1 MQKPDIQRKAPPPK
15 PVKRRPLWPKV
26 LGGVVVLIVLLILL
40 IPRLLV
46 SEATQKP
53 ADAGTF
59 VTRQEQTSTTLQDKM
74 QQSLNNNGSPTGNS
88 GTSAQP
94 DNSGQATG
102 TNQSTE
108 MNNSQSAGQT
118 SNSGSSGNTQAA
130 QPATPPDNQASGQ
143 SNPQSPDQTQAH
155 PNSTNTA
162 QSTPAP
168 ANSGGFKVA
177 LSEGEISSMIYSGL
191 VERTAPEYRQS
202 IQGVSTRISGGR
214 ATITVALLPRYLPD
228 AFLNNLPGVTH
239 DTPTV
244 YLGGEVGL
252 HREGDSV
259 GADIYHLSLGNLN
272 VPMPFIREAV
282 AATVRDQAA
291 QMLHLPNGQQAKL
304 DDVVVDSGAITLQGH
319 VN

>member
-1 MQKPDIQRKAPPPK
+1 MQKPDIQRKAPLPK

-26 LGGVVVLIVLLILL
+26 LGGVLVLIVLLIL
-40 IPRLLV
+40 IVPRLLV

-59 VTRQEQTSTTLQDKM
+59 VTRQEQTTTTLQDKM
-74 QQSLNNNGSPTGNS
+74 QQSLNNNGSPTSGS
-88 GTSAQP
+88 GTSTRP
-94 DNSGQATG
+94 DNSGQSTG

-108 MNNSQSAGQT
+108 ITPSQSAGQPG
-118 SNSGSSGNTQAA
+118 NSGNTQPT
-130 QPATPPDNQASGQ
+130 QPGTDNQTSGQ
-143 SNPQSPDQTQAH
+143 SNPPNPPSPDQTQTAA
-155 PNSTNTA
+155 NTSTA
-162 QSTPAP
+162 QTTPAP
-168 ANSGGFKVA
+168 TNSGGFRVA

-228 AFLNNLPGVTH
+228 AFLRNLPGVTH

-282 AATVRDQAA
+282 AATVREQAA
-291 QMLHLPNGQQAKL
+291 HMLHLPNGQQAKL